1 MSLSTRFLNLSMK
14 EQICITIILLTL
26 FCILVIL
33 IVCGSLMYEILN
45 KDYEQKKIFIYDKYK
60 KYLESVFYFQS
71 FYIMEYEE
79 IIHRMLK
86 EFWRIRQSVTIYQTL
101 SPLQDYSD
109 YIINMTQEHNFTKLE
124 ENKRNDT
131 PYFYIISYDSKY
143 QEYVRLFSLYFYQT
157 FVNSVVTNNVYNKF
171 KMPGY
176 GVPIFDDPVFYNYNF
191 LAIFGCSQDKIAN
204 MINYL
209 AEPKNT
215 TLTDLLEEYYY
226 EDISYVYDYLEYA
239 SDKLYLIHHI
249 FPKFTKEL
257 LGYSEDIFINETLRL
272 TFCDFLVG
280 FFSYI
285 YYDIN
290 YISILSSDYFGNY
303 FYAEMNS
310 INETLFFLNKNLTYS
325 LDIDFIPL
333 IYEDNAIIS
342 EDLCSIFKI
351 KQNILA
357 GNEFNFE
364 QIYSGM
370 EKGISNISDCFINKE
385 LLNSHED
392 IKDIFDIYLDD
403 FTELNNLIYQGIFNL
418 ISEHNKYPF
427 YFMKYSY
434 PNYNTLKEFQ
444 TEYLYLAQVNF
455 YSFASFI
462 PAKKYVDHV
471 YQISQNIF
479 FFIVLIIIYCWFFCL
494 FINIIIFFKIIDDLT
509 EPITKLQ
516 DAVESNSIK
525 DENIF
530 KYKHDDII
538 NELFLTCKELLSGQI
553 DINNEN
559 ELKNFHIS
567 KKENENN
574 IDKNIYKKNLII
586 NNEIMEDL
594 INKQQSM
601 MDFSNNIKTNE
612 FNSLTDKTISKK
624 SQKKVN
630 EANKKK
636 SIRIDNNKNSV
647 KENIKTEKNED
658 DKAYI
663 NLFKISEYLDYY
675 RSKSESHNNI
685 YIDLE
690 NNEETKTSKII
701 SKKDKSSSISD
712 QLGNDEINDNNY
724 INMLDE
730 TDITYLWYMES
741 KKKNKTFNYNI
752 SNNCKELF
760 TEFEDSNKP
769 VSKFNNKRSI
779 SKNKKEKYT

>member
-33 IVCGSLMYEILN
+33 IVCGPLMYEILN

-79 IIHRMLK
+79 IIHRMQK
-86 EFWRIRQSVTIYQTL
+86 EFWRIRQSVTIYETL

-131 PYFYIISYDSKY
+131 PYFYIISYDSD

-204 MINYL
+204 EINNL

-215 TLTDLLEEYYY
+215 TLTDLIEEYYY
-226 EDISYVYDYLEYA
+226 DDIYNVYDYLEYA

-280 FFSYI
+280 YFSYI
-285 YYDIN
+285 YYDTN
-290 YISILSSDYFGNY
+290 YIYILSSDYSGNY

-333 IYEDNAIIS
+333 IYEDNTIIS

-418 ISEHNKYPF
+418 ISEPDEYPF

-586 NNEIMEDL
+586 NNEIMEEL

-701 SKKDKSSSISD
+701 SKKDKSSSISN

>member
-33 IVCGSLMYEILN
+33 IVCGPLMYEILN

-79 IIHRMLK
+79 IIHRMQK
-86 EFWRIRQSVTIYQTL
+86 EFWRIRQSVTIYKTL

-131 PYFYIISYDSKY
+131 PYFYIISYNSDN

-176 GVPIFDDPVFYNYNF
+176 GVPIFDDPVFYNANF
-191 LAIFGCSQDKIAN
+191 LAIFGCPQDKIVN
-204 MINYL
+204 EINNL
-209 AEPKNT
+209 AEPK
-215 TLTDLLEEYYY
+215 
-226 EDISYVYDYLEYA
+226 DISLFYYVIEILSDAILNSLDYMEYA
-239 SDKLYLIHHI
+239 SDKLYLLHHI
-249 FPKFTKEL
+249 FPKFTKEIL
-257 LGYSEDIFINETLRL
+257 EYSEDIFINETLRN
-272 TFCDFLVG
+272 TFSGLLVG
-280 FFSYI
+280 YFSYI
-285 YYDIN
+285 NYEDN
-290 YISILSSDYFGNY
+290 YISILSSDYSENY
-303 FYAEMNS
+303 FFAEMNS

-333 IYEDNAIIS
+333 IYEDNTIIS

-370 EKGISNISDCFINKE
+370 EKGISNISDCFINKV
-385 LLNSHED
+385 LNSHED

-418 ISEHNKYPF
+418 ISEPDEYPF

-444 TEYLYLAQVNF
+444 TEYLYLDQVDF

-586 NNEIMEDL
+586 NNEIMEEL

-690 NNEETKTSKII
+690 NNEETKMSKII
-701 SKKDKSSSISD
+701 SKKDKSSSISN